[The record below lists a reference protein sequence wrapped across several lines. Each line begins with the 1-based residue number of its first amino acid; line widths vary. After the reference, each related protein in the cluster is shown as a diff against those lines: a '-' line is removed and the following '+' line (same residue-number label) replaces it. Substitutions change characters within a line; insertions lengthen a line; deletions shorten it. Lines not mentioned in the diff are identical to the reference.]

1 MLRTRHLKMA
11 GHFLR
16 HRFAELH
23 PFEVQAL
30 LLNACNLKCSYC
42 RCPEIKT
49 ELLSTRQWLET
60 LGSLAALGTL
70 RVKFQG
76 GEPTIRH
83 DFKELCAESRRLGI
97 LTAVVTNGIRL
108 VEQPDLFDEL
118 DEVVVSVDGPI
129 AELHDRQRGAGTHA
143 LALTALRLAR
153 ERGKPAFAVMVASR
167 ETLPHVEAMLELAE
181 RMQVGLHVQ
190 PVTFGIKT
198 YDATPKDD
206 LALGDA
212 QVRALHHQLA
222 AWKRA
227 GRPLMFSAAVYE
239 RVTRW
244 DDHTVLTRRSVGPS
258 GCVAGR
264 FYIHIEPNGDIF
276 PCQQHGSSF
285 TPKNLV
291 KDGLVEALRH
301 VQTHDC
307 ADCFAAY
314 LNERKDVFGLNP
326 RALYEM
332 LRRG

>member
-1 MLRTRHLKMA
+1 MA
-11 GHFLR
+11 GHFLK
-16 HRFAELH
+16 HRFADVH
-23 PFEVQAL
+23 PFEVQAM
-30 LLNACNLKCSYC
+30 LLNACNLRCSYC
-42 RCPEIKT
+42 RCPDLKSA
-49 ELLSTRQWLET
+49 LLSTAQWLET
-60 LGSLAALGTL
+60 LREFAALGTL
-70 RVKFQG
+70 RIKFQG
-76 GEPTIRH
+76 GEPTLRH

-97 LTAVVTNGIRL
+97 LTAVVSNGIRL

-143 LALTALRLAR
+143 QALPALRLAR
-153 ERGKPAFAVMVASR
+153 ERGKPGFAVMVASR
-167 ETLPHVEAMLELAE
+167 ETLPHVEAMLDLAE
-181 RMQVGLHVQ
+181 SMDIGLQVQ
-190 PVTFGIKT
+190 PVTFGMRN
-198 YDATPKDD
+198 YDEAPKDT
-206 LALGDA
+206 LALRDD

-227 GRPLMFSAAVYE
+227 GRRLMFSAAVYE

-244 DDHTVLTRRSVGPS
+244 DDHTVLNRRSVGPS

-264 FYIHIEPNGDIF
+264 FYVHIEPDGDIW

-291 KDGLVEALRH
+291 KDGLREALLH

-307 ADCFAAY
+307 SDCFATY
-314 LNERKDVFGLNP
+314 LNERKDIFGLKP
-326 RALYEM
+326 QALLGL